1 MAMAVIT
8 VSRQMGSL
16 GTEMAQV
23 LAKRLEYEYVD
34 KEKIG
39 EALKTLGIPEPEV
52 ERFDEKRPPFWD
64 FWQIQRKK
72 YLHFLEAVI
81 YDFARKG
88 KKVIVGRGGQVLLK
102 QLPGVL
108 HLRVIAPLEVRI
120 KRIADERHDEREAAR
135 LLRRN
140 DRESEGFIRSFFEAN
155 WDDPGLYD
163 LVINTQKISLEK
175 AVDLVLQALQS
186 REIVEGEKKADEK
199 LAEMALIQKVEAV
212 LIDVLGVDVRH
223 INTQVE
229 KGIVTLRGSVSSAKD
244 REGCEKAVGAIE
256 GIRKVES
263 QLLVEEYYRFG
274 S

>member
-1 MAMAVIT
+1 MAVIT

-16 GTEMAQV
+16 GTEMAQI

-39 EALKTLGIPEPEV
+39 EALMTLGLPEPEV
-52 ERFDEKRPPFWD
+52 ERFDEKKPPFWD
-64 FWQIQRKK
+64 SWQIQRKK

-81 YDFARKG
+81 YDFARRG

-120 KRIADERHDEREAAR
+120 KRIVEEKPGDEKEAAR

-140 DRESEGFIRSFFEAN
+140 DRESEGFIRSFFEAS

-175 AVDLVLQALQS
+175 AVDLVLEALQS
-186 REIVEGEKKADEK
+186 REIGEGEKKADEK
-199 LAEMALIQKVEAV
+199 LAEMALIQKVEAA
-212 LIDVLGVDVRH
+212 LIGVLGVDVH
-223 INTQVE
+223 HLNTQVE
-229 KGIVTLRGSVSSAKD
+229 KGS
-244 REGCEKAVGAIE
+244 
-256 GIRKVES
+256 
-263 QLLVEEYYRFG
+263 
-274 S
+274 